1 MIASRT
7 QPRPLPAHTIRAM
20 LAADRGQTGLARR
33 PLVALDAHTV
43 GRRQTGNE
51 RYVLEVARALAKRDD
66 VEVLAYVDKGVEWP
80 VDYLPAPRLVELRT
94 RAPQLRIPLELPV
107 RTRRDH
113 ADLLQVT
120 YVKPPVAGVPVVTAV
135 HDLSFEDH
143 PEFFPLRTRLRLQLF
158 VRLAVR
164 SSPAVVTISQFTR
177 QRLIDVYGPDP
188 ARVHFLAPG
197 VGSQWI
203 APSAAEVRAVR
214 ERQSL
219 PAEFVLVA
227 GTAHPRKNL

>member
-20 LAADRGQTGLARR
+20 LAADRGRTGLARK

-66 VEVLAYVDKGVEWP
+66 VDVLAYVDQGVHWP
-80 VDYLPAPRLVELRT
+80 SDYLPSPRIAELRT

-113 ADLLQVT
+113 ADVLQVT
-120 YVKPPVAGVPVVTAV
+120 YVKPPIAGLPVVTAV
-135 HDLSFEDH
+135 HDLSFEDQ
-143 PEFFPLRTRLRLQLF
+143 PSIFSVATRLRLKLF
-158 VRLAVR
+158 VRQAVR
-164 SSPAVVTISQFTR
+164 SSAAVIAISEFTR
-177 QRLIDVYGPDP
+177 
-188 ARVHFLAPG
+188 
-197 VGSQWI
+197 
-203 APSAAEVRAVR
+203 
-214 ERQSL
+214 
-219 PAEFVLVA
+219 
-227 GTAHPRKNL
+227 